1 MNTNLTISIET
12 KGKAL
17 ALRRSLYDDYLK
29 DIEAPDTRNVL
40 ADMLYTLDSDEVN
53 AIKMAY
59 FVSTVTDEMGKA
71 EGYKG
76 ATDLIGAI
84 TGLKTSSISNYRI
97 VGENYYKDVNGEFF
111 IPDCLNGF
119 TVSQLVEAH
128 QGAKKLHKGKPAEKV
143 IEDIEKGIINY
154 GMSAK
159 EIRKHYAEEN
169 TVVDTTAK
177 VSDAEAEAE
186 APEAEAPEAEAPKVN
201 PKDNGVYPVYELVDT
216 TGQVV
221 GMVSINKDYD
231 IDGLKKYLKTCTIG
245 KKVG

>member
-17 ALRRSLYDDYLK
+17 AMRRSLYDEYLK
-29 DIEAPDTRNVL
+29 DIQAEDTRHVL

-59 FVSTVTDEMGKA
+59 FISTVTDEMGKA

-97 VGENYYKDVNGEFF
+97 VGENYYKDEDGAFF
-111 IPDCLNGF
+111 MPDCLNGF

-128 QGAKKLHKGKPAEKV
+128 QGAKKLNKARPAEKV

-169 TVVDTTAK
+169 TVVDTIAK
-177 VSDAEAEAE
+177 VSDVDANEDSLTDETISTT
-186 APEAEAPEAEAPKVN
+186 
-201 PKDNGVYPVYELVDT
+201 DNGEKVTIALFLVDD
-216 TGQVV
+216 TGNRIARITPMN
-221 GMVSINKDYD
+221 GYT
-231 IDGLKKYLKTCTIG
+231 IDGVMAVGCARLE
-245 KKVG
+245 KVEESL